1 MAEGTGSEQL
11 EKRVDTP
18 EPDPIADRS
27 FSAPLLLFSLLMIGT
42 LVWAL
47 YDEVIG
53 QRPWKDFQSDF
64 VSRYSRRLKRIKPQQ
79 RNAEAEI
86 KQSDEYVK
94 LNEEVEAAE
103 SETRPRAREIEKQI
117 KQIDRQVSDITDK
130 FQNTRAWIAAKNY
143 QLETTESES
152 SRNGIRRSIEE
163 KKNEPIEVSYHN
175 EQDKEVEAKPTFTQL
190 EEMYNGLRDKKA
202 QLVTELIKLNAPA
215 NEARQKRDHYLQDN
229 LVGLTEQQVGQ
240 LINKMDNFEYRIK
253 QIHVAEANI
262 VDRCESCHLGVRE
275 PITLT
280 AARSSIGRK
289 VFVSH
294 PEKDLLK
301 IHDPDRFGCST
312 CHGGNG
318 RATVSTEKGHGRY
331 EHWLWPLYY
340 KENVQAGCNQCHN
353 ADRVTP
359 MATTLNRGKDLFQN
373 RGCVGCHRYEGF
385 DRDADALS
393 NARQSI
399 KQLELDRETRQRE
412 IAQTR
417 MAADQAQSDEEAAA
431 LLHRVDALRQTISQI
446 DAQIDQYDI
455 RSKYLMQDVKRVGP
469 NLKEVKA
476 KLRRDWIPVWLADP
490 QAFRPGTK
498 MPTFRLDDEE
508 IKALSAFVWQSALG
522 KDDAERTTIS
532 MRVGH
537 QPTGDAA
544 HGKEVFKSIGCLAC
558 HSIDGRAIDMGDQRI
573 GGDFAADLSRVG
585 EKANYDYIVRWVH
598 NPRERIAPYSPSQ
611 KKDLMPA
618 DYQAKNLPFRFGDE
632 FSKSPVDGREL
643 LVQNMTVMPNFRLSD
658 QDARDVATFLTSWR
672 RALPGYTEP
681 QYPDASFM
689 DDTELAAKGER
700 LAKSYGCAGCHEIRG
715 LEDEQRIGTE
725 LTPEGSKPLER
736 LDFALLTEEAKSGID
751 PFTDKEVARGEWY
764 DHKGFFEYKLRSPG
778 VYDKGKER
786 VADQGL
792 RMPNIYLEDR
802 DIDALTTFLLG
813 SVVTS
818 LPQSIRYNPAGGEKQ
833 VQDGW
838 WVVQKYNC
846 MGCHNVL
853 IGQDSILMGLPQY
866 QGADGK
872 EQLPPRLT
880 SEGARVN
887 PDWLLKFLRDPS
899 LTTEAERP
907 QLARTAPAVIRPTA
921 QSLAA
926 HMQGGAAEPQST
938 QPQSPQTQSTPAQPA
953 AAPPAAAPQ
962 PSTAQAAQGGM
973 LMAQPG
979 MNRNGVRRYL
989 KARMPTF
996 NFSPNEL
1003 QAIVN
1008 FFMGASSQQQP
1019 YIPEHLTPLTADEQ
1033 GLARALFT
1041 SNAAPCLKCHMT
1053 GDPGHDALATAPN
1066 FLASA
1071 ERLKPGWT
1079 QRWLLDPQLIS
1090 PGTSMPSELF
1100 KRDDQKNRWVFNG
1113 PTPPTFQ
1120 TYEGDHVALL
1130 VRYMFQLSP
1139 DETRRLGAGGGA
1151 AAPATPPPATTTAP
1165 ATGTGQSSLRLD
1177 GKWRKALASDL
1188 RLRRPAHA
1196 P

>member
-1 MAEGTGSEQL
+1 MAVEGTGSEQL

-27 FSAPLLLFSLLMIGT
+27 FSAPLMLFSLLMIGT

-47 YDEVIG
+47 YDELVG
-53 QRPWKDFQSDF
+53 QRPWKELQSDF
-64 VSRYSRRLKRIKPQQ
+64 ASRYSRRLKRIKPQQ

-86 KQSDEYVK
+86 KQTDEYIQ
-94 LNEEVEAAE
+94 LNSEVEEAE
-103 SETRPRAREIEKQI
+103 KEVRPRAREIDKRI
-117 KQIDRQVSDITDK
+117 KQIDRQVGEITEA
-130 FQNTRAWIAAKNY
+130 FQNARAWIAAKNY
-143 QLETTESES
+143 ELETTGSES
-152 SRNGIRRSIEE
+152 ARNSIRKSIEE
-163 KKNEPIEVSYHN
+163 RKNDPIEVSYHN
-175 EQDKEVEAKPTFTQL
+175 EQDREVEEKPRFTEL
-190 EEMYNGLRDKKA
+190 EAMYNGLRDEKA
-202 QLVTELIKLNAPA
+202 QLVTELIRLNAPA
-215 NEARQKRDHYLQDN
+215 TEARKKRDQYLQDN

-280 AARSSIGRK
+280 ASRSSIGRR

-301 IHDPDRFGCST
+301 IHDPERFGCST

-318 RATVSTEKGHGRY
+318 RATVSAEKGHGRY
-331 EHWLWPLYY
+331 KHWLWPLYY

-359 MATTLNRGKDLFQN
+359 MATVLNRGKDLFQN
-373 RGCVGCHRYEGF
+373 KGCVGCHRYEGF

-393 NARQSI
+393 NARQLI
-399 KQLELDRETRQRE
+399 KQLELEREARLRE
-412 IAQTR
+412 ISQTR
-417 MAADQAQSDEEAAA
+417 LAADQAPSDEEAAR
-431 LLHRVDALRQTISQI
+431 LLGRVDALRQTISQI
-446 DAQIDQYDI
+446 DAQVDQYDI
-455 RSKYLMQDVKRVGP
+455 KSKYLMQDVKRVGP
-469 NLKEVKA
+469 NLKEIKA
-476 KLRRDWIPVWLADP
+476 KLRRDWIPLWLTDP

-498 MPTFRLDDEE
+498 MPTFRLEDDE
-508 IKALSAFVWQSALG
+508 IKALSAFLWQSALG
-522 KDDAERTTIS
+522 KDDSERATIS
-532 MRVGH
+532 MRVAR
-537 QPTGDAA
+537 QPAGDAA
-544 HGKEVFKSIGCLAC
+544 HGKDLFKSIGCLAC
-558 HSIDGRAIDMGDQRI
+558 HSIDGRAIDMGDQKI

-598 NPRERIAPYSPSQ
+598 NPRERIAPYSPTQ

-658 QDARDVATFLTSWR
+658 QDARDVATFLISWR
-672 RALPGYTEP
+672 RSLPGYVEP
-681 QYPDASFM
+681 QYPDASYM
-689 DDTELAAKGER
+689 EDRELAEKGER
-700 LAKSYGCAGCHEIRG
+700 IAKNYGCAGCHEIRG

-736 LDFALLTEEAKSGID
+736 LDFALLTEDAKKGVD
-751 PFTDKEVARGEWY
+751 PFTEKEVSRGKWY

-778 VYDKGKER
+778 IYDKGKER
-786 VADQGL
+786 VADQIL
-792 RMPNIYLEDR
+792 RMPNIYLEDP
-802 DIDALTTFLLG
+802 DVDALTTFLLG
-813 SVVTS
+813 SVVTA
-818 LPQSIRYNPAGGEKQ
+818 LPQSIRYNPEGGQKQ

-853 IGQDSILMGLPQY
+853 IGQDSILMGLPMY

-887 PDWLLKFLRDPS
+887 PDWLLKFLKDPS
-899 LTTEAERP
+899 LTTDAERP
-907 QLARTAPAVIRPTA
+907 SLARSAPAVIRPTA

-926 HMQGGAAEPQST
+926 HMQGGAAHDAAA
-938 QPQSPQTQSTPAQPA
+938 QPGAAAQPSPQP
-953 AAPPAAAPQ
+953 
-962 PSTAQAAQGGM
+962 AAQGGQ
-973 LMAQPG
+973 LEPQHG

-1003 QAIVN
+1003 QSLVN

-1019 YIPEHLTPLTADEQ
+1019 YIPEHLVPLTADEQ

-1079 QRWLLDPQLIS
+1079 SRWLLDPQLIS

-1100 KRDDQKNRWVFNG
+1100 KRDEEKHRWVFNG

-1139 DETRRLGAGGGA
+1139 EETRRLGSGGGA
-1151 AAPATPPPATTTAP
+1151 PAPATTPPATTTAP
-1165 ATGTGQSSLRLD
+1165 ATGSGQTSMRFD
-1177 GKWRKALASDL
+1177 KKWRKALASDL
-1188 RLRRPAHA
+1188 SVREPVRA

>member
-11 EKRVDTP
+11 EKRVDTV

-27 FSAPLLLFSLLMIGT
+27 FSGPLLLFSLLMIGT
-42 LVWAL
+42 LIWAL

-53 QRPWKDFQSDF
+53 QRPWKDLQSDF

-79 RNAEAEI
+79 RTAEAEI
-86 KQSDEYVK
+86 KQSDEYLQ
-94 LNEEVEAAE
+94 LNNEVLEAEEEVK
-103 SETRPRAREIEKQI
+103 PRVREIEKQI
-117 KQIDRQVSDITDK
+117 KYIDTKVADITDK

-152 SRNGIRRSIEE
+152 SKNSIRKSIEE
-163 KKNEPIEVSYHN
+163 KKNEPIEISYHN
-175 EQDKEVEAKPTFTQL
+175 EQAKEVEEKVDFHKL
-190 EEMYNGLRDKKA
+190 EAMYNGLRDEKA
-202 QLVTELIKLNAPA
+202 QLVTELIKINTPVT
-215 NEARQKRDHYLQDN
+215 EARQKRDHYLQDN

-280 AARSSIGRK
+280 SARNSIGRK

-294 PEKDLLK
+294 PEQDLLK
-301 IHDPDRFGCST
+301 IHDPERFGCST

-318 RATVSTEKGHGRY
+318 RATVSAEKGHGRY
-331 EHWLWPLYY
+331 KHWLWPLYY

-353 ADRVTP
+353 QDRVTP

-373 RGCVGCHRYEGF
+373 KGCVGCHRYEGF

-399 KQLELDRETRQRE
+399 KQLELEREARQRE

-417 MAADQAQSDEEAAA
+417 LAADKAASDEEAAR

-446 DAQIDQYDI
+446 DAQIDQYDLK
-455 RSKYLMQDVKRVGP
+455 SKYLMQDVKRVGP
-469 NLKEVKA
+469 NLKEIKA

-498 MPTFRLDDEE
+498 MPTFRLEDDE
-508 IKALSAFVWQSALG
+508 IKALSAFLWQSALG
-522 KDDAERTTIS
+522 RDDAERSTIS
-532 MRVGH
+532 MRVAR
-537 QPTGDAA
+537 QPAGDAA
-544 HGKEVFKSIGCLAC
+544 HGKELFKSIGCLAC
-558 HSIDGRAIDMGDQRI
+558 HSIDGTAIDMGDQRV

-598 NPRERIAPYSPSQ
+598 NPRERISPYSPTQ

-618 DYQAKNLPFRFGDE
+618 DYQAKNLPFRFGEE

-643 LVQNMTVMPNFRLSD
+643 LVQNMTVMPNFRLADS
-658 QDARDVATFLTSWR
+658 DARDIATFLTTWR
-672 RALPGYTEP
+672 RSLPNYTEP

-689 DDTELAAKGER
+689 EDQELAAKGER
-700 LAKSYGCAGCHEIRG
+700 VAKTYGCAGCHEIRG
-715 LEDEQRIGTE
+715 LEEEQRIGTE

-736 LDFALLTEEAKSGID
+736 LDFALLTEDAKMGVD
-751 PFTDKEVARGEWY
+751 PFTEKEVSRGKWY

-786 VADQGL
+786 VADLGL
-792 RMPNIYLEDR
+792 KMPNIYLENQ

-818 LPQSIRYNPAGGEKQ
+818 LPQTIRYNPEGGQKQ

-853 IGQDSILMGLPQY
+853 IGQDSILMGLPMY

-887 PDWLLKFLRDPS
+887 PEWLLKFLRDPS
-899 LTTEAERP
+899 LTTDDERP
-907 QLARTAPAVIRPTA
+907 TLARSSAAVIRPTA

-926 HMQGGAAEPQST
+926 HMQGEMA
-938 QPQSPQTQSTPAQPA
+938 QPQNAASPPLGALSQAMMQNRPT
-953 AAPPAAAPQ
+953 APPP
-962 PSTAQAAQGGM
+962 QGGP
-973 LMAQPG
+973 LQPQPG

-1003 QAIVN
+1003 QALVN

-1019 YIPEHLTPLTADEQ
+1019 YIPEHLVPLTADEQ

-1053 GDPGHDALATAPN
+1053 GDPGHDVLATAPN

-1100 KRDDQKNRWVFNG
+1100 KHDDQKNRWVFNG

-1139 DETRRLGAGGGA
+1139 EETRRLGTGGGA
-1151 AAPATPPPATTTAP
+1151 PAPATTAPATTAP
-1165 ATGTGQSSLRLD
+1165 ATGSGQTSLRFD
-1177 GKWRKALASDL
+1177 KKWRKALASDL
-1188 RLRRPAHA
+1188 RLRGPVRA